1 MSEAQAWVLI
11 ITAVGGIL
19 ITVISSIVTAVL
31 TFLSRDKLVAI
42 KERQVTDQAMNTT
55 KLDVIH
61 TSTNGG
67 VTLLQQQNAALAAE
81 IQSLKLALASTTGK
95 VIP

>member
-11 ITAVGGIL
+11 IAAVGGIL
-19 ITVISSIVTAVL
+19 ITVVGTIATTVL

-42 KERQVTDQAMNTT
+42 KERQVTDQAVNTT

-67 VTLLQQQNAALAAE
+67 NALLQQKLDAALSE
-81 IQSLKLALASTTGK
+81 ITNLKISLATKDCA
-95 VIP
+95 P